1 MKASEKKAIEQW
13 AARLSD
19 AQLEQAYYDAVYDS
33 LGSQVEEMY
42 ARDYDMADIREQI
55 SLEKY
60 RAEKAG
66 LLEELCTA
74 RGIRIWEERQD
85 APEDAPVRLI
95 DADALKDALCMF
107 CQAMDSNMVDCNGD
121 CMTHS
126 IIDEQ
131 PTIEAEPVR
140 HGRWIKDKDGF
151 HHCSECGENT
161 DRQEDAFGY
170 DISEFKTIYCG
181 NCGAKMD
188 LNLPEETEDKPTND
202 FMNFINNRFNTVY

>member
-1 MKASEKKAIEQW
+1 M
-13 AARLSD
+13 
-19 AQLEQAYYDAVYDS
+19 
-33 LGSQVEEMY
+33 
-42 ARDYDMADIREQI
+42 
-55 SLEKY
+55 
-60 RAEKAG
+60 
-66 LLEELCTA
+66 
-74 RGIRIWEERQD
+74 
-85 APEDAPVRLI
+85 RLI
-95 DADALKDALCMF
+95 DADALKDDMCIF
-107 CQAMDSNMVDCNGD
+107 CKGMDSNMVDCNVD

-140 HGRWIKDKDGF
+140 HGRWIKDKYGF

-188 LNLPEETEDKPTND
+188 LKLPEETEDKTTND